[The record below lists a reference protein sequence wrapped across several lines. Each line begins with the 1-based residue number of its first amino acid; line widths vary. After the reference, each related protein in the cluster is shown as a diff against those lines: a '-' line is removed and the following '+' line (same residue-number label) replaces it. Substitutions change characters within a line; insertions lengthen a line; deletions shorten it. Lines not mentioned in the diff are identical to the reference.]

1 MKQHT
6 AHIRACKWS
15 ESMCQRDMTT
25 AYQCVHQSALDEQA
39 KGEFADTLCLGLTET
54 CPHFEEAIEEEATV

>member
-1 MKQHT
+1 
-6 AHIRACKWS
+6 
-15 ESMCQRDMTT
+15 MCQRDMTT